1 MDIKETAKTFIL
13 LAKRYHLVLI
23 ASCVATSLLG
33 VANFALFLIYR
44 DWLHLSSASFYALF
58 AIGNIISRFTKI
70 GKRANPL
77 VFGAIMI
84 TICLVPMALS
94 LLLKMAVESMS
105 NLILDW
111 MIYAYALYA
120 FIRFGYSIY
129 SLCKKNSG
137 DDRNIVES
145 YIRLLSAI
153 YTMVLLTD
161 SLLCLAES
169 KGSDSMRTLYIV
181 LQAVAIVLGILLVL
195 YFLSLLYLKRKQSS
209 IDKPKTD

>member
-1 MDIKETAKTFIL
+1 MIA
-13 LAKRYHLVLI
+13 VCLI
-23 ASCVATSLLG
+23 
-33 VANFALFLIYR
+33 
-44 DWLHLSSASFYALF
+44 
-58 AIGNIISRFTKI
+58 
-70 GKRANPL
+70 
-77 VFGAIMI
+77 
-84 TICLVPMALS
+84 PMALS

-161 SLLCLAES
+161 SLLCLTES

-181 LQAVAIVLGILLVL
+181 LQAVAIVLGILLVI
-195 YFLSLLYLKRKQSS
+195 YFLSLLYLKRKKAS
-209 IDKPKTD
+209 IDKLKTD

>member
-1 MDIKETAKTFIL
+1 M
-13 LAKRYHLVLI
+13 I
-23 ASCVATSLLG
+23 A
-33 VANFALFLIYR
+33 
-44 DWLHLSSASFYALF
+44 
-58 AIGNIISRFTKI
+58 
-70 GKRANPL
+70 
-77 VFGAIMI
+77 
-84 TICLVPMALS
+84 ICLIPMALS

-161 SLLCLAES
+161 
-169 KGSDSMRTLYIV
+169 
-181 LQAVAIVLGILLVL
+181 
-195 YFLSLLYLKRKQSS
+195 
-209 IDKPKTD
+209 